1 MNRANTQNGF
11 SIVETF
17 VVLVVVVALGFV
29 GYKVYSRQHDN
40 KTTTTASSQPASSA
54 TANDVAKAPD
64 IKTTGDLDKAAAT
77 LDQTDPAASNGD
89 SNQLSDSF

>member
-1 MNRANTQNGF
+1 MKYSKQNGF
-11 SIVETF
+11 SIVETLI
-17 VVLVVVVALGFV
+17 VLLVIAVLGFV

-40 KTTTTASSQPASSA
+40 KATTTASSQPASSA

-77 LDQTDPAASNGD
+77 LDQTDPAASNSD
-89 SNQLSDSF
+89 SSQLSDSF